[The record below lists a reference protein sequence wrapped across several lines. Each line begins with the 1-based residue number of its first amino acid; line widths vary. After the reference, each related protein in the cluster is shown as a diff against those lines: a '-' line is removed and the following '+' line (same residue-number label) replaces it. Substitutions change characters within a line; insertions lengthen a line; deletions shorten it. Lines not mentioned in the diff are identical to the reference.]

1 MKVQKL
7 SLVFFKNHTDLHLE
21 MDEVVAIAGLNG
33 VGKTS
38 VLDALHFLCLGKS
51 YFSSTDIQCIQTD
64 KIQSGI
70 IAQIITHENI
80 DLKVKLKR
88 GSKKTIQRNGVV
100 RKKLAD
106 HVGEFIAVIIAP
118 NDIELIYG
126 THEKRRS
133 FINQVIS
140 QVNKKHLQE
149 LLTYTK
155 LIEHRNK
162 HLKEDTID
170 RALIQTIDEQI
181 SPIAHS
187 IHQVRLEFFNEFSTY
202 FQTRYHEISG
212 QKEEIKLSYIS
223 QLDDDSYLNLTPQ
236 YYTKDVTLR
245 RSSCGIHKDE
255 IEIELNHL
263 NLRKYGS
270 QGQIKSGL
278 IALKLAEYSFLSD
291 KINTK
296 PLLLLDDIFEKI
308 DEERAKVLTQIIK
321 NDNFGQ
327 IFITDTD
334 SSRLES
340 FCEEIGKPFKTITL
354 H

>member
-1 MKVQKL
+1 MK
-7 SLVFFKNHTDLHLE
+7 
-21 MDEVVAIAGLNG
+21 VVAIAGLNG

-162 HLKEDTID
+162 HLKED
-170 RALIQTIDEQI
+170 
-181 SPIAHS
+181 
-187 IHQVRLEFFNEFSTY
+187 
-202 FQTRYHEISG
+202 
-212 QKEEIKLSYIS
+212 SY
-223 QLDDDSYLNLTPQ
+223 
-236 YYTKDVTLR
+236 R
-245 RSSCGIHKDE
+245 
-255 IEIELNHL
+255 
-263 NLRKYGS
+263 
-270 QGQIKSGL
+270 
-278 IALKLAEYSFLSD
+278 
-291 KINTK
+291 
-296 PLLLLDDIFEKI
+296 
-308 DEERAKVLTQIIK
+308 
-321 NDNFGQ
+321 
-327 IFITDTD
+327 
-334 SSRLES
+334 
-340 FCEEIGKPFKTITL
+340 
-354 H
+354 